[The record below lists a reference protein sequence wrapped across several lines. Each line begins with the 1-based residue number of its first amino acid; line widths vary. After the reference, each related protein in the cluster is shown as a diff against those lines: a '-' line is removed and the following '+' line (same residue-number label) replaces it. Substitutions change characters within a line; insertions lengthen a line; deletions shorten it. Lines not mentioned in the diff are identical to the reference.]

1 MLLSKHHDSHV
12 RYWLLAAM
20 TGIWLSCLAVHG
32 NAAGRQVD
40 QEFGKIEVEF
50 RNESSGLIWAYPCAT
65 CLPKRLVF
73 DQRLQVGRLGG
84 GSQKATLQDLRD
96 LEDLQESRDSPE
108 QPALVIWIE
117 NTAQVLQVLLITPPQ
132 GSAPE

>member
-1 MLLSKHHDSHV
+1 MLPGKHHDNHV
-12 RYWLLAAM
+12 RYWLLTAI
-20 TGIWLSCLAVHG
+20 TGIWLSCQAVQG

-50 RNESSGLIWAYPCAT
+50 RNETSGLIWAYPCET

-73 DQRLQVGRLGG
+73 DQRLQVGRLGA
-84 GSQKATLQDLRD
+84 GSQKASMQDLRD
-96 LEDLQESRDSPE
+96 LEDSRDSPG

-117 NTAQVLQVLLITPPQ
+117 NTAQALQVLLITPPQ
-132 GSAPE
+132 SSAPE

>member
-1 MLLSKHHDSHV
+1 MLPGKHHDSHV

-20 TGIWLSCLAVHG
+20 TGIWLSCQAVLG

-50 RNESSGLIWAYPCAT
+50 RNESSGLIWAYPCET

-73 DQRLQVGRLGG
+73 DQRLQVGRLGA

-96 LEDLQESRDSPE
+96 LEDSRDSPG

-117 NTAQVLQVLLITPPQ
+117 NTAQALQVMLITPPQ
-132 GSAPE
+132 SSAPE

>member
-20 TGIWLSCLAVHG
+20 TGVWLSCLAVHG

-50 RNESSGLIWAYPCAT
+50 RNESSGLIWAYPCET

-73 DQRLQVGRLGG
+73 DQRLQVGRLGA
-84 GSQKATLQDLRD
+84 GSQEATLQDLRD
-96 LEDLQESRDSPE
+96 LEDSPE

-117 NTAQVLQVLLITPPQ
+117 NTAQALQVMLITPPQ
-132 GSAPE
+132 SSAPE

>member
-1 MLLSKHHDSHV
+1 MLLSKHQDSHV

-32 NAAGRQVD
+32 NASGRQVD

-50 RNESSGLIWAYPCAT
+50 RNESSGLIWAYPCET

-73 DQRLQVGRLGG
+73 DQRLQVGRLGA

-117 NTAQVLQVLLITPPQ
+117 NTAQALQVLLITPPQ

>member
-20 TGIWLSCLAVHG
+20 TGIWLSCHAVHG
-32 NAAGRQVD
+32 HAAGRPVD

-50 RNESSGLIWAYPCAT
+50 RNESSGLIWAYPCET

-73 DQRLQVGRLGG
+73 DQRLQVGRLGA
-84 GSQKATLQDLRD
+84 GSQKASLQDLRD
-96 LEDLQESRDSPE
+96 LPDSRDSPG

-117 NTAQVLQVLLITPPQ
+117 NTAQALQVLLITPPQ
-132 GSAPE
+132 SSTPE